1 MSEQVFGII
10 NPVLALIFS
19 IGALLIW
26 RRDPRQT
33 YIVGMAVAAFSLGLS
48 YTLNHYLVFENVL
61 TVRLTTSFFAFVAV
75 IALVWST
82 CARLGKPA
90 PLLIWILGAV
100 ASLAL
105 IAFSQPSRDVTPWV
119 FLVNVYCGVV
129 FVMGAVLLNEAR
141 SSEPMDRATIWVFS
155 AIAAQFFARP
165 VLVYMLS
172 GPMTSDAYRD
182 SAGHAAYIVAG
193 SISMVLLAGVLMGS
207 AMVDLMKALKE
218 ATRTDSLSGLVLR
231 DAFEEGAE
239 EMFARAAAENAPVS
253 VIVADIDHF
262 KRVNDLWGHPAGDKA
277 IARLGE
283 VFKRTIRPTDMAGR
297 IGGEEFCVLVWRCP
311 EDAAARLAERLRVQF
326 ASERHEGIEP
336 DIRLTASFGVAA
348 WNAGESYASVYGR
361 ADDALYKA
369 KRSGRNRVVSSSFG
383 PVGDPHSP
391 EMHSAQKH
399 GASTRGAASDQR
411 ADIVPIGPVQAL
423 QREAG

>member
-10 NPVLALIFS
+10 NPVMALIFS

-26 RRDPRQT
+26 RRDTRQI
-33 YIVGMAVAAFSLGLS
+33 YIIGMAIAPFSLGVS
-48 YTLNHYLVFENVL
+48 FTLNHYFVIENAL
-61 TVRLTTSFFAFVAV
+61 AIRMTTSFFAFVAV
-75 IALVWST
+75 IALVWSA

-90 PLLIWILGAV
+90 PLLIWITGAV
-100 ASLAL
+100 VSLGLMAL
-105 IAFSQPSRDVTPWV
+105 SEPSRDVIPWV
-119 FLVNVYCGVV
+119 FLVNVYCGVI
-129 FVMGAVLLNEAR
+129 FVMGALLLSEAR
-141 SSEPMDRATIWVFS
+141 SPEPMDRATIWVFS

-172 GPMTSDAYRD
+172 GPMSSDAYRD
-182 SAGHAAYIVAG
+182 SAGHAAYIVTG

-207 AMVDLMKALKE
+207 AMVDLMKALKD
-218 ATRTDSLSGLVLR
+218 AARTDSLSGLVLR
-231 DAFEEGAE
+231 DAFEEGAA
-239 EMFARAAAENAPVS
+239 EMFARAKAENAPVS

-283 VFKRTIRPTDMAGR
+283 VFTRTIRSTDMAGR

-311 EDAAARLAERLRVQF
+311 EDAAGRLAERLRVQF
-326 ASERHEGIEP
+326 AQERHEGIEP

-348 WNAGESYASVYGR
+348 WNAGESYASVYER
-361 ADDALYKA
+361 ADEAMYRA

-383 PVGDPHSP
+383 LVG
-391 EMHSAQKH
+391 ETHSAQTH
-399 GASTRGAASDQR
+399 SAEPQPAADGSAKPAQ
-411 ADIVPIGPVQAL
+411 IVAIGPVQAA